1 MNLVFQLVC
10 LETGRRSG
18 AMQCSREQM
27 ASTLSGLTP
36 EVSEG
41 YGLLVLMEGDD
52 DEVRV
57 SEAPIMKIA
66 TFCGAF
72 AHG

>member
-18 AMQCSREQM
+18 AMQCTREKM
-27 ASTLSGLTP
+27 ASSLSDLDS
-36 EVSEG
+36 EVADG

-57 SEAPIMKIA
+57 SEAPIMKVS
-66 TFCGAF
+66 TFTGAF